1 MNSWM
6 RAGRAGVLS
15 LGALAGGL
23 ALSAVATGCTTNPTT
38 GRSQFN
44 ALSLQEEIAI
54 GTQGKPEMIREYGG
68 EVARAELRQYV
79 AEVGMRLVE
88 TTAQDDPTLL
98 ELPWEFTLLN
108 SDVVNAF
115 ALPGGKVFMSRGLAQ
130 MMSNEAQLAGV
141 LGHEIGHVTARH
153 VNDRYARQMGAQIG
167 VGLLGVLLGGTTGGG
182 DLANIAGNVAQLSL
196 VSYDRAQEIESDA
209 LGMRY
214 MARAGYN
221 PAGQK
226 QVMQLLAGLAK
237 GQARNDITSTH
248 PHPEERIEVI
258 ERALQSEYASTQN
271 NPEFQLG
278 EDRFRQ
284 RFLSKLTLAYPDAGA
299 SRLARTRDELGPIGA
314 CSYVYGHAIGY
325 GCVCKGCG
333 Q

>member
-1 MNSWM
+1 M
-6 RAGRAGVLS
+6 RMRIGVYAVALAS
-15 LGALAGGL
+15 LLGLGA
-23 ALSAVATGCTTNPTT
+23 CTTNPTT

-44 ALSLQEEIAI
+44 ALSVQEEVAI

-68 EVARAELRQYV
+68 EVARADLRQYV

-88 TTAQDDPTLL
+88 TTAADDPALL

-130 MMSNEAQLAGV
+130 MMTNEAQLAGV

-153 VNDRYARQMGAQIG
+153 VNDRYARQMGAQLG
-167 VGLLGVLLGGTTGGG
+167 VGLLGVLLGGTAGGG
-182 DLANIAGNVAQLSL
+182 DLANIAGNVAQISL
-196 VSYDRAQEIESDA
+196 VSYDRSQEIESDA

-226 QVMQLLAGLAK
+226 QVMQILAGLAK
-237 GQARNDITSTH
+237 DQQRNDIMSTH

-258 ERALQSEYASTQN
+258 ERALQTEYASTQGN
-271 NPEFQLG
+271 AEFILG

-299 SRLARTRDELGPIGA
+299 SRLARSRDELGPIGA
-314 CSYVYGHAIGY
+314 CSFVYGHAIGY
-325 GCVCKGCG
+325 GCTCKTCG
-333 Q
+333 H